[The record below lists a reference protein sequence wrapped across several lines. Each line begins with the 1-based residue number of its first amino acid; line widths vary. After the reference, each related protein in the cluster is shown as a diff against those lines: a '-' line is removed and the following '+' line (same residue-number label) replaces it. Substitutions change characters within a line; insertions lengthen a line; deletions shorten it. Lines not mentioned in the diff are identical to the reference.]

1 MALSGGAFPGLA
13 ALVFLAIGILAGP
26 AWAGLE
32 RDAAATHPALAE
44 AGWEVLRRPG
54 KPLAGFA
61 PGPDGAVAVSADSAV
76 GFLVRKADKPT
87 RFLAWRWR
95 VDQAPPAT
103 DLRRKGTDDRP
114 LAVTVFFPRD
124 PGMFGF
130 VRRAMAGDLPDGR
143 VLSYVWGGLDPAGA
157 RFPSPYMGD
166 AGGLVV
172 LQGPGAPTGQWV
184 GACVD
189 LGADYRTAF
198 DGEDP
203 PASYLALSSDSEDS
217 GGTVRAAITPPA
229 FVDRCP

>member
-1 MALSGGAFPGLA
+1 MARLGRGSLGLA
-13 ALVFLAIGILAGP
+13 AALTILGLQAGP
-26 AWAGLE
+26 ARASLE

-44 AGWEVLRRPG
+44 AGWEVLRRAG
-54 KPLAGFA
+54 KPLAVFA
-61 PGPDGAVAVSADSAV
+61 PDADGAVSVSADSAV

-87 RFLAWRWR
+87 RYLGWRWR

-103 DLRRKGTDDRP
+103 DLRRKGKDDRP

-143 VLSYVWGGLDPAGA
+143 VLSYVWGGQDPAGA

-172 LQGPGAPTGQWV
+172 LQGPDVPTGEWV
-184 GACVD
+184 TACVD
-189 LGADYRTAF
+189 LGADYRAAF
-198 DGEDP
+198 EAEAP

-217 GGTVRAAITPPA
+217 GGIVRAAITPPA
-229 FVDRCP
+229 FVERCP